1 MPLTTEQESRHLEK
15 RHRKAR
21 IFAIFCAAI
30 TWSSV
35 LLLAVCLYQVS
46 IEGFPL
52 AGLAVY

>member
-1 MPLTTEQESRHLEK
+1 MSEVKQSMPLTTEQESRHLEK

-35 LLLAVCLYQVS
+35 LLLAVSVVS
-46 IEGFPL
+46 GF
-52 AGLAVY
+52 Y